1 MFEKL
6 HQLRLVGVLGFV
18 PGLVFVIIC
27 VLWRNLHR
35 SRRFLCVESL
45 LTTEVTM
52 NLSDIKHLFNYTEW
66 ANDLAMD
73 AARKLP
79 EDGLRR
85 DVGISHKSIFGTLT
99 HMAGAEWIWLE
110 RWNGR
115 SPAKDEAWSLWTT
128 ESCCDLDTLK
138 ERWND
143 VIDRRAKYVS
153 GLDETRLVAELPF
166 KLLSG
171 DPNSMRLVDQ
181 MQHVANH
188 ATLHRGQ
195 VVGMIRQLGIDPP
208 STDLL
213 FYLRR
218 EVSPR

>member
-1 MFEKL
+1 
-6 HQLRLVGVLGFV
+6 
-18 PGLVFVIIC
+18 
-27 VLWRNLHR
+27 
-35 SRRFLCVESL
+35 
-45 LTTEVTM
+45 M
-52 NLSDIKHLFNYTEW
+52 NLTDIRRLFDYTEW

-73 AARKLP
+73 AAAKLS
-79 EDGLRR
+79 DDVLRR
-85 DVGISHKSIFGTLT
+85 DVGISHKSVFGTLL

-115 SPAKDEAWSLWTT
+115 SPARDEAWSLWTT
-128 ESCCDLDTLK
+128 DSCADLAMLK
-138 ERWND
+138 DHWREL
-143 VIDRRAKYVS
+143 IDRRAQFISK
-153 GLDETRLVAELPF
+153 LDEERLAAELGF

-171 DPNSMRLVDQ
+171 DPSSMRLVDQ

-195 VVGMIRQLGIDPP
+195 VVGMIRQFGTDPP

-218 EVSPR
+218 DISPK